1 MSNVPDKKLESLF
14 RFIDSNRA
22 ILLLVSTVL
31 CLALFAPNFAN
42 QYNVTSILKGASLY
56 AIVAIGFTL
65 IFIIGEL
72 DLSIGSVVMLGGMLT
87 IGLEP
92 EYGWF
97 LASSTACIAG
107 LAIGAINGYLV
118 TKVKIHSFIVTL
130 GMMMIVMGLTY
141 TYSDG
146 NSLTTDNYD
155 LADFLEYSEI
165 PFLPP
170 IVIITLFLVLSA
182 QLFLTKTTV
191 GRGYFALGGNKETA
205 WLAGL
210 NKNAYII
217 GAFMISGLMSAIGG
231 ALFSLSLS
239 SMPANESLANT
250 TLMTVLAATI
260 IGGTLMTGG
269 KGSVI
274 KSYFAV
280 LLLSTLFNGLNLF
293 GYSYDIQIFVN
304 GVILAA
310 VVLYESWH
318 INKVSMQKGQN
329 PKLL

>member
-1 MSNVPDKKLESLF
+1 MSDQKLEQLC
-14 RFIDSNRA
+14 RVVDANRA
-22 ILLLVSTVL
+22 IMLLVMTVVI
-31 CLALFAPNFAN
+31 LAAFAPNFAN
-42 QYNVTSILKGASLY
+42 EYNITSILKGASLY

-72 DLSIGSVVMLGGMLT
+72 DLSIGSVMMLGGMLT
-87 IGLEP
+87 IGFEP
-92 EYGWF
+92 ELGWF
-97 LASSTACIAG
+97 SAVMIASTAGIFVG
-107 LAIGAINGYLV
+107 LVNGYLV
-118 TKVKIHSFIVTL
+118 TKLKIHSFIVTL

-141 TYSDG
+141 SYSSGD
-146 NSLTTDNYD
+146 SLSTDNYD
-155 LADFLEYSEI
+155 LADFLETPLV

-170 IVIITLFLVLSA
+170 VVIISLLLVLGA
-182 QLFLTKTTV
+182 QFFLTKTTI
-191 GRGYFALGGNKETA
+191 GRGFFALGGNKETA

-210 NKNAYII
+210 NKDGYIMS
-217 GAFMISGLMSAIGG
+217 AFVISGLMSAIGG
-231 ALFSLSLS
+231 AVFSLSLS
-239 SMPANESLANT
+239 SMPASESLST
-250 TLMTVLAATI
+250 STLMTVLAATI
-260 IGGTLMTGG
+260 IGGTLMSGG

-304 GVILAA
+304 GIILAS

-318 INKVSMQKGQN
+318 LNKLDSVKGQN